1 MKENEQEVTVL
12 QNVGSQTHSAT
23 RMKAKKTAFVGLM
36 GAASAVLMLLRF
48 PIPFMPPFL
57 SFDLSG
63 VMEIMGGLMFGP
75 VEALCIIV
83 VKILLQLVMQG
94 TMSLGTGELQNFL
107 LSCSYVLPAVFIYHR
122 KKTKKSAIIG
132 MSVSCVLV
140 AIVAVITN
148 LYLII
153 PFYVKLFGM
162 SMDDIIAMC
171 SAVNPA
177 MKDTLSLVIFGL
189 LPFNLIKY
197 GATSVVTFIIYKRL
211 SGVIRGIINK

>member
-1 MKENEQEVTVL
+1 MSKTEQEVKVMGKRKEL
-12 QNVGSQTHSAT
+12 ENS
-23 RMKAKKTAFVGLM
+23 RMKVKKIAFIGLM
-36 GAASAVLMLLRF
+36 GAVSAVLMLLRF

-63 VMEIMGGLMFGP
+63 VMEMMGGLMFGP

-94 TMSLGTGELQNFL
+94 SMSLGTGELQNFI
-107 LSCSYVLPAVFIYHR
+107 LSSAYVLPAVLIYHR
-122 KKTKKSAIIG
+122 KKTKKSAIAG
-132 MSVSCVLV
+132 MAVSSIIV
-140 AIVAVITN
+140 AVVAVITN

-162 SMDDIIAMC
+162 SMDDIISMC

-177 MKDTLSLVIFGL
+177 MKDTMSLVIFGL
-189 LPFNLIKY
+189 VPFNLIKY

-211 SGVIRGIINK
+211 SGVIRGIIAR

>member
-1 MKENEQEVTVL
+1 MSKTEQEVKVMGKRKEL
-12 QNVGSQTHSAT
+12 ENS
-23 RMKAKKTAFVGLM
+23 RMKVKKIAFIGLM
-36 GAASAVLMLLRF
+36 GAVSAVLMLLRF

-63 VMEIMGGLMFGP
+63 VMEMMGGLMFGP
-75 VEALCIIV
+75 LEALCIIV

-94 TMSLGTGELQNFL
+94 SMSLGTGELQNFI
-107 LSCSYVLPAVFIYHR
+107 LSSAYVLPAVLIYYR
-122 KKTKKSAIIG
+122 KKTKKSAIVG
-132 MSVSCVLV
+132 MAVSSIIV
-140 AIVAVITN
+140 AVVAVITN

-162 SMDDIIAMC
+162 SMDDIISMC

-177 MKDTLSLVIFGL
+177 MKDTMSLVIFGL
-189 LPFNLIKY
+189 VPFNLIKY

-211 SGVIRGIINK
+211 SGVIRGIIVK